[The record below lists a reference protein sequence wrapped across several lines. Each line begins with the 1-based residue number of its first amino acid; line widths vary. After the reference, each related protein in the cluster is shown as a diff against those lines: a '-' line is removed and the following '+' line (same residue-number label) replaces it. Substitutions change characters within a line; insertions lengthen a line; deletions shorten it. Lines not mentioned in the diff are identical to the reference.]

1 MKNTDSQVLDRL
13 KEEYNF
19 FSLFEKDPMMR
30 EISIRFAQVIESFDP
45 EFERKFYCG
54 Y

>member
-1 MKNTDSQVLDRL
+1 MNNSNSQVLDKL
-13 KEEYNF
+13 KEEYDF
-19 FSLFEKDPMMR
+19 FSLFEKDPVMR
-30 EISIRFAQVIESFDP
+30 EISIRFAQVIEYFDP